1 VREADTNTNI
11 KIVTMIKWGVGYP
24 ADAFNRTYRA
34 LKVNLDS
41 DVEIVCVTDDPTGLE
56 PGIKSVPLAEIPLDR
71 SKWNDGMW
79 PKVALF
85 KEDVFPTDAKVL
97 YVDVDIAVV
106 GDLMCFFN
114 QIQPDEM
121 QIIKDWKTYHEQWF
135 PKLFPSNRGG
145 NSSTLGFVAGDH
157 SNIWDQFVAD
167 PDGSFANFGNDQQFI
182 TGVAKN
188 LRYLP
193 EGWTGSF
200 KKSVAP
206 LPPLAWFSACQPKP
220 DCRIVAFHGSPELD
234 DLTRRNRSDLQL
246 LAEGFGRIRWIEA
259 YLDAYD
265 GPVVKK

>member
-1 VREADTNTNI
+1 MNTNI

-200 KKSVAP
+200 KKSIAP

>member
-1 VREADTNTNI
+1 MNTDI

-85 KEDVFPTDAKVL
+85 KEDVFPTGAKVL

-167 PDGSFANFGNDQQFI
+167 PDGSFANFEMI
-182 TGVAKN
+182 SN
-188 LRYLP
+188 LLP
-193 EGWTGSF
+193 VSRKTCATCLKDG
-200 KKSVAP
+200 
-206 LPPLAWFSACQPKP
+206 P
-220 DCRIVAFHGSPELD
+220 DRSK
-234 DLTRRNRSDLQL
+234 NRSRRCRPWRGSAPAGQSQTAGL
-246 LAEGFGRIRWIEA
+246 
-259 YLDAYD
+259 
-265 GPVVKK
+265 